1 MLDAALYKPNS
12 FLLSKIESLKARTE
26 LLTGLNKVVST
37 KVYLNI
43 KPAQWFPINNQ
54 LNTK

>member
-26 LLTGLNKVVST
+26 LLTGLNKVVPNGF
-37 KVYLNI
+37 LLI
-43 KPAQWFPINNQ
+43 IN
-54 LNTK
+54 